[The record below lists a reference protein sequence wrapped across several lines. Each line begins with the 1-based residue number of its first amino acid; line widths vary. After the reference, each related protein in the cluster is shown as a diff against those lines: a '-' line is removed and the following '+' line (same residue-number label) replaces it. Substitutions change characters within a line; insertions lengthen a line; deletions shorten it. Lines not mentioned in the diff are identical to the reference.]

1 MRLKSLELVGFKSFA
16 QKTSLDFT
24 AGITGIVG
32 PNGSG
37 KSNVIDAIRW
47 LLGERD
53 AKNIRGA
60 RAEDLIFA
68 GTPQKAR
75 MGMAQATMVFDNHD
89 HFFPVD
95 YDEVSVSRRISR
107 GGDSEYFLNEA
118 AVRLRDI
125 VDFFAK
131 ARLGT
136 RGLTIVNQGNADIFV
151 RATPKERR
159 TMIEEVLG
167 LRQFQ
172 LKKHEAERKLVSTR
186 FNLEKVK
193 AMIDELMPHLR
204 LLRRQAS
211 KYEKQAE
218 VEKDLR
224 TLEAEY
230 FGGKLAQ
237 IDADLKELEPKIEKL
252 NQEAGIKNDEL
263 KKLRTELTTV
273 EKKGPKGDEHFQSFK
288 KQQTEILNKKSQLQT
303 AVGRLEAQYEFL
315 ANQPKSE
322 VKAGEAIKLLEEMK
336 NEIEASIAE
345 NIIDVIKH
353 TLKGLMAKITK
364 VLSAGNDD
372 REVKLKDLLKQ
383 KEKAAADLAAVD
395 SKLNDLSLLENQLA
409 EDLRG
414 FNAIFKQ
421 AFEAV
426 EAKKD
431 EIQKLENEKNKLM
444 FDRERVTIRKQ
455 ELENLA
461 RQSGRTLSEF
471 SGSQVKLGMTAEGL
485 AEMEKRMFKLRAE
498 LAGIGD
504 LDPAL
509 IKEAQETESRYAF
522 LETQMADLEK
532 ASDDL
537 QTLITDLDEKIHT
550 EFTKNLKSISDQ
562 FDHYFKLMF
571 GGGKAGLKLVVP
583 EKKDGVDGSEGIDG
597 EVVEQPIAEAE
608 DEDEEHVVDHG
619 GLEVSVNIPR
629 KKISGLDMLSGGE
642 RSLVSIAALFA
653 MISVSPPPFLV
664 LDEVDAALDE
674 RNAKRFSDLI
684 SDFSK
689 KTQFILVTHNR
700 ATMEAAEILYG
711 VTMGDDGTSRTLSLK
726 FEDAAAQAKS

>member
-1 MRLKSLELVGFKSFA
+1 MKLKSLELVGFKSFA

-60 RAEDLIFA
+60 RVEDLIFA
-68 GTPQKAR
+68 GTPQRPR
-75 MGMAQATMVFDNHD
+75 MGMAQATMTFDNND

-95 YDEVSVSRRISR
+95 YSEVSVSRRVNR
-107 GGDSEYFLNEA
+107 NGDSEYFLNEA

-136 RGLTIVNQGNADIFV
+136 RGLTIVNQGNADVFV
-151 RATPKERR
+151 RANPKERR
-159 TMIEEVLG
+159 TMVEEVLG

-172 LKKHEAERKLVSTR
+172 LKKHEAERKLVSTK

-193 AMIDELMPHLR
+193 AMTDELMPHLR

-211 KYEKQAE
+211 KYEKQADVEKELRELEQRYFSGRLAE
-218 VEKDLR
+218 VERDL
-224 TLEAEY
+224 
-230 FGGKLAQ
+230 GV
-237 IDADLKELEPKIEKL
+237 IEPHIANIETDIG
-252 NQEAGIKNDEL
+252 ARRAEL
-263 KKLRTELTTV
+263 KVLQEELKRV
-273 EKKGPKGDEHFQSFK
+273 EKSGPKGDENFQNFK
-288 KQQTEILNKKSQLQT
+288 KQQSDLLGRKSQLQT
-303 AVGRLEAQYEFL
+303 LIGRLEAQHEFL

-322 VKAGEAIKLLEEMK
+322 VRAAEAVKLLEETRGV
-336 NEIEASIAE
+336 IESALSE
-345 NIIDVIKH
+345 NILDVIKSALK
-353 TLKGLMAKITK
+353 TLAGKIAKA
-364 VLSAGNDD
+364 LSAGNDD
-372 REVKLKDLLKQ
+372 RETKLKDLAKQ
-383 KEKAAADLAAVD
+383 KEGAAADLAAVD
-395 SKLNDLSLLENQLA
+395 LKLAELGNREGQLA
-409 EDLRG
+409 DELRG
-414 FNAIFKQ
+414 FNAVFKK
-421 AFEAV
+421 AFETV

-431 EIQKLENEKNKLM
+431 EIQKLDNEKNKLL
-444 FDRERVTIRKQ
+444 FDKERVTIRRQ
-455 ELENLA
+455 ELGNLA
-461 RQSGRTLSEF
+461 AQSTRKLSEF
-471 SGSQVKLGMTAEGL
+471 TPDANLIGGDFPDL
-485 AEMEKRMFKLRAE
+485 EKKMFKLRAE

-509 IKEAQETESRYAF
+509 IKEARETEARYTF
-522 LETQMADLEK
+522 LEGQMNDLDK
-532 ASDDL
+532 AAEDL
-537 QTLITDLDEKIHT
+537 KVLITDLDEKIHT
-550 EFTKNLKSISDQ
+550 EFTKNLRSISDQ

-571 GGGKAGLKLVVP
+571 GGGKAGLKLVKAEEAP
-583 EKKDGVDGSEGIDG
+583 KEIDG
-597 EVVEQPIAEAE
+597 EVTEQPIEEAE
-608 DEDEEHVVDHG
+608 DEDEEHTVDHG
-619 GLEVSVNIPR
+619 GLEVSVSIPR

-674 RNAKRFSDLI
+674 RNARRFSELI
-684 SDFSK
+684 RDFSK

-700 ATMEAAEILYG
+700 ATMEVAEVLYG
-711 VTMGDDGTSRTLSLK
+711 VTMADDGTSRVLSLK
-726 FEDAAAQAKS
+726 FEEAAATAAK